1 MIVRSEVIKFTMHK
15 PLVELFTKA
24 SIVDPGDKGACPFSQ
39 KWFMIFYL
47 FVERKVINLR
57 VIPVSSA
64 NPPTEYLSLDMGK
77 QLPAVAF
84 YTEAS
89 DDLDVSSVQPESIHA
104 GNDELEQFFK
114 EKFGSQMNIDVK
126 EQWVGADLLR
136 SLNHF
141 LRTGSDQQM
150 LANLNAI
157 NDHLLNTHTTFL
169 EGNDVSYSDCVLSCK
184 LHHVRVAASFF
195 RGFTIPE
202 DLQYVWSYLKAIYST
217 RVFEVSC
224 PLDRDILLHYLEK
237 VEFTSQEARNQAHH
251 EIIIL
256 PQERKT
262 TFVSSDDPEAA
273 NCVPRLRGSG
283 VKLTVNSVMT
293 AMEYDKSVGA
303 RLSKLYSMAQEQT

>member
-1 MIVRSEVIKFTMHK
+1 MHK
-15 PLVELFTKA
+15 PLVELFIKA
-24 SIVDPGDKGACPFSQ
+24 SSVDPGDKGACPFSQ

-47 FVERKVINLR
+47 FVERKAINLR

-84 YTEAS
+84 YTEGN
-89 DDLDVSSVQPESIHA
+89 DDLDVGSVQPESVHT
-104 GNDELEQFFK
+104 GNDELELFCKQRFA
-114 EKFGSQMNIDVK
+114 SQINIDVT

-150 LANLNAI
+150 LANLTAI
-157 NDHLLNTHTTFL
+157 NDHLLNARTTFL

-217 RVFEVSC
+217 RVFDVSC

-262 TFVSSDDPEAA
+262 TFISA
-273 NCVPRLRGSG
+273 NGPNAVNGVPRLRSSG
-283 VKLTVNSVMT
+283 VKLTVNKVMP
-293 AMEYDKSVGA
+293 AMEYDKSVGD
-303 RLSKLYSMAQEQT
+303 RLSKFYGMALEKT